1 MRRTWSLALRNLRR
15 NRRRSLTTL
24 IAMVIGA
31 VTILVFGGY
40 SRDITYSLQTSYV
53 LRSGHLQIERKDY
66 FLAGGQLTA
75 KNLFALG
82 CGGEINEARME
93 AGTDLPGGGG
103 DV

>member
-40 SRDITYSLQTSYV
+40 SRNITYSLQTSYV

-66 FLAGGQLTA
+66 FLYGSGNPAAIRNAGQ
-75 KNLFALG
+75 
-82 CGGEINEARME
+82 
-93 AGTDLPGGGG
+93 
-103 DV
+103 